1 MSANITFKNSI
12 IVHKLFII
20 LTVLFMYACSP
31 NEHVKDLSDINI
43 ELSTLRFEQEL
54 FTCKSAQEI
63 LTLSEKHPYFYNVYT
78 KTIAA
83 SNIYRPGF
91 DEKDIAAEL
100 YKYIAHHNMDSL
112 YKITQNLYGD
122 FKDYEEELTTAAKYI
137 KLYFPDEKITGINT
151 FISTFH
157 YGSIFDQEQKAFG
170 IGLDMYLGREYEV
183 YSLLN
188 PEQFPLYRVKK
199 FEPYRIVPNCIQTFV
214 DYKVQSSNATNFI
227 EQAVY
232 EGKKMYLLDLL
243 MPEYQDSLKINY
255 LEGQIE
261 WVEDQE
267 ENMWSYL
274 VEREVL
280 YSSDKNSFQKH
291 YFNESPFTTPFG
303 NESSPRTGVWIGWQI
318 VKKYM
323 NENPKVSISQ
333 LLADEDLNGI
343 FRKSGY
349 RP

>member
-1 MSANITFKNSI
+1 MSTNITLKISI

-20 LTVLFMYACSP
+20 LTVLTVCSCTS
-31 NEHVKDLSDINI
+31 NEHVKDLSDINSDL
-43 ELSTLRFEQEL
+43 ETLRFEQKL
-54 FTCKSAQEI
+54 FSCKSTTEI
-63 LTLSEKHPYFYNVYT
+63 LTLAKEQPYFYNVYT

-83 SNIYRPGF
+83 ANIYRPGF
-91 DEKDIAAEL
+91 DENDIATEL

-112 YKITQNLYGD
+112 YKITQNLYSD
-122 FKDYEEELTTAAKYI
+122 FAEYENELVRASKYI
-137 KLYFPDEKITGINT
+137 KYYFPDEEITGINT

-157 YGSIFDQEQKAFG
+157 YGSIFDQKQHSFG
-170 IGLDMYLGREYEV
+170 IGLDMYLGRDYEV
-183 YSLLN
+183 YGLLN

-214 DYKVQSSNATNFI
+214 DYKVPSTDPSNFI

-232 EGKKMYLLDLL
+232 EGKKLYLLDLL
-243 MPEYQDSLKINY
+243 MPEYHDSLKINY
-255 LEGQIE
+255 LDGQIE

-280 YSSDKNSFQKH
+280 YSSDKNSYQKH

-303 NESSPRTGVWIGWQI
+303 NESSPRVGIWIGWQI

-323 NENPKVSISQ
+323 KENPEVNISQ